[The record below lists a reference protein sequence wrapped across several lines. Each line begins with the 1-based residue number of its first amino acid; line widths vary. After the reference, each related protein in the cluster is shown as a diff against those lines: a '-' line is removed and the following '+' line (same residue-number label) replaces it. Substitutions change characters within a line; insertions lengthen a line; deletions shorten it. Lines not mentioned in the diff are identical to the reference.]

1 MERLIKGYRE
11 FRKTRWPR
19 ERKRYEETSS
29 KGQKPEYLIIAC
41 SDSRSDPATIF
52 GARPGEFFTV
62 RNIAALVPPFD
73 ATNGL
78 FGTRSAIAYAVLA
91 LGVRNIV
98 VMGHAQCGGV
108 AAAINPEAAHGI
120 PFVAEWVELAKPA
133 VEAAQAHGHSHDHSL
148 DKGLDKNR
156 AVEHEAVKLS
166 VERLLQYP
174 FIAER
179 VKAGKLQVDGTR
191 FNIATGILELLD
203 QPSGT
208 FKQIDKPGWWSW
220 LF

>member
-11 FRKTRWPR
+11 FRKNRWPR
-19 ERKRYEETSS
+19 ERRRYEETAG

-52 GARPGEFFTV
+52 GARPGEFFMV
-62 RNIAALVPPFD
+62 RNIAALVPPYD
-73 ATNGL
+73 ATNGV
-78 FGTRSAIAYAVLA
+78 FGTRAAIAYAVLA

-120 PFVAEWVELAKPA
+120 PFVNEWVELAKPA
-133 VEAAQAHGHSHDHSL
+133 VARAQPHEHGQ
-148 DKGLDKNR
+148 DKN
-156 AVEHEAVKLS
+156 ANVEHETVKLS

-179 VKAGKLQVDGTR
+179 VKEKKLLVDGTR
-191 FNIATGILELLD
+191 FNIATGTLELLD
-203 QPSGT
+203 QRTGT
-208 FKQIDKPGWWSW
+208 FTEVDKPGFWSR
-220 LF
+220 LFG

>member
-1 MERLIKGYRE
+1 MERLIKGYRA
-11 FRKTRWPR
+11 FRKNGWPR
-19 ERKRYEETSS
+19 QRKLYEETSA

-52 GARPGEFFTV
+52 GGRPGEFFMV

-73 ATNGL
+73 ATNGV
-78 FGTRSAIAYAVLA
+78 FGTRAAIAYAVLA

-120 PFVAEWVELAKPA
+120 PFVNEWVQLAKPA
-133 VEAAQAHGHSHDHSL
+133 VDRAYGHDH
-148 DKGLDKNR
+148 DHGKNT
-156 AVEHEAVKLS
+156 AVEQETVKLS

-179 VKAGKLQVDGTR
+179 VKEKRLAVDGTR
-191 FNIATGILELLD
+191 FNIATGKLELLD
-203 QPSGT
+203 RRTGK
-208 FKQIDKPGWWSW
+208 FEEVDKPTFWSR
-220 LF
+220 LFG

>member
-1 MERLIKGYRE
+1 MERLIKGYRA
-11 FRKTRWPR
+11 FRKNEWPR
-19 ERKRYEETSS
+19 QRKLYEETAS

-52 GARPGEFFTV
+52 GGRPGEFFMV
-62 RNIAALVPPFD
+62 RNIAALVPPYD
-73 ATNGL
+73 ATNGV
-78 FGTRSAIAYAVLA
+78 FGTRAAIAYAVLA

-120 PFVAEWVELAKPA
+120 PFVNEWVELAKPA
-133 VEAAQAHGHSHDHSL
+133 VDHGHVHGH
-148 DKGLDKNR
+148 GQDKNED
-156 AVEHEAVKLS
+156 VERETVKLS

-179 VKAGKLQVDGTR
+179 VKEKKLVVDGTR
-191 FNIATGILELLD
+191 FNIATGKLELLD
-203 QPSGT
+203 QHSGA
-208 FKQIDKPGWWSW
+208 FQEIDRPGFWSS
-220 LF
+220 LFG

>member
-1 MERLIKGYRE
+1 MDRLIRGYRQ
-11 FRKTRWPR
+11 FRKTRWPA
-19 ERKRYEETSS
+19 ERKRYEQTAA

-41 SDSRSDPATIF
+41 SDSRSDPGTIF
-52 GARPGEFFTV
+52 GAHPGEFFTV

-91 LGVRNIV
+91 LNVRNIV

-108 AAAINPEAAHGI
+108 AAALHPETAHGI

-133 VEAAQAHGHSHDHSL
+133 VAHAHVHEHGQ
-148 DKGLDKNR
+148 DKNADAER
-156 AVEHEAVKLS
+156 ETVKLS
-166 VERLLQYP
+166 VERLKEYP

-179 VKAGKLQVDGTR
+179 LREKKIAVDGTR
-191 FNIATGILELLD
+191 FNIATGKLELLD
-203 QPSGT
+203 QHTGK
-208 FKQIDKPGWWSW
+208 FNEIAKPGILEQ
-220 LF
+220 LFG